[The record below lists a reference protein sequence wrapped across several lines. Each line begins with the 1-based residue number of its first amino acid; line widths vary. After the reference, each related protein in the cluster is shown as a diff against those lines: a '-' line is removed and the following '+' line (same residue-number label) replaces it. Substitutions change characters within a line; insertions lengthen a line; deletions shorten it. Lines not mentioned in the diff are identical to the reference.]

1 MNEIILNY
9 LLNFLLSNPILIT
22 VYWLNYIPIQQK
34 FLLSKIDMQSKLS
47 ELVYNPFFIRPVA

>member
-22 VYWLNYIPIQQK
+22 VYWLNFIPIQQK